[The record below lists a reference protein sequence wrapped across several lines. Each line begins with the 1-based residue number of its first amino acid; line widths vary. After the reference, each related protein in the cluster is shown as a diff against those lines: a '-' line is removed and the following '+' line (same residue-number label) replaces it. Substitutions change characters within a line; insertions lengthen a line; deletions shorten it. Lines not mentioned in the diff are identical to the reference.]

1 VNGTLLAKPS
11 QAKPSQIHLNLILGF
26 TALDSSENA
35 FSLRN
40 QGKRR
45 FFIFTHIVYQL
56 FMPPSHQGYK
66 GFSSFTF

>member
-1 VNGTLLAKPS
+1 MQFSDGLIKLWRSVNGALFAKP
-11 QAKPSQIHLNLILGF
+11 IHLNLVFGF

-45 FFIFTHIVYQL
+45 FFIFTHIIYQL
-56 FMPPSHQGYK
+56 FMPPSHK
-66 GFSSFTF
+66 E